1 MYKKHLFEIHVS
13 ISTQLYHLKWSYLEL
28 TMALFRSVDYVIEDK
43 NISLE
48 CPWMHVPIW
57 CLIIMSHLSIH
68 SYFLVEIR

>member
-1 MYKKHLFEIHVS
+1 MYNKHLFEIHVS

-48 CPWMHVPIW
+48 CPWMHVPI
-57 CLIIMSHLSIH
+57 
-68 SYFLVEIR
+68 